1 MVSCVIRGVYK
12 LAQILNQWQG
22 TLNEEVLNG
31 ICAVI
36 TRQEAV
42 LFV

>member
-1 MVSCVIRGVYK
+1 MVSCVILGVYK
-12 LAQILNQWQG
+12 LAQILIQWQD

-31 ICAVI
+31 NCAVT

-42 LFV
+42 FV